1 MEGSNQTGRIFANEN
16 GMRVCARCID
26 WQQWGLPAPG
36 KGPCLKSRCEKR
48 LWVLLPLLL
57 LLLLPLLLL
66 LLLLL
71 LSGRHLGN
79 DHSKFNH
86 SWGVRE
92 EGKRAE
98 TVIHMFYLFVQSHG
112 HPIVCPS
119 FCHFRPLGP
128 TPYLCPHC

>member
-1 MEGSNQTGRIFANEN
+1 MKAACVSVLVGLTGRSGGCQLQE
-16 GMRVCARCID
+16 
-26 WQQWGLPAPG
+26 
-36 KGPCLKSRCEKR
+36 GPSLEVTSQCEKR
-48 LWVLLPLLL
+48 VWVLLLL
-57 LLLLPLLLL
+57 LLLLPFFFF
-66 LLLLL
+66 

-86 SWGVRE
+86 SWGVRG
-92 EGKRAE
+92 EGGRAE

-128 TPYLCPHC
+128 TPTPAPIVNVRGREYNHILK